1 MVLRTIRLRTT
12 LLLGGSAT
20 ARRDHVPY
28 GLAGGRAGTPSRNVL
43 NPGTEERELPA
54 KCTLTVRSGDV
65 YRHELAGGWG
75 DPFARDPER
84 VRRPRAEATSA
95 QLTAQLMQRL
105 RGMHARQLREAL
117 RGGTIPLSRRYTTRL
132 P

>member
-1 MVLRTIRLRTT
+1 MVLRTILLRTT

-20 ARRDHVPY
+20 ARRNHVPY
-28 GLAGGRAGTPSRNVL
+28 GLAGGRPGTPARNVL

-65 YRHELAGGWG
+65 YRHELAGAGGWG

-84 VRRPRAEATSA
+84 VLRDVMEEKISPAYARREYGGGDRRAHKDD
-95 QLTAQLMQRL
+95 RP
-105 RGMHARQLREAL
+105 
-117 RGGTIPLSRRYTTRL
+117 GGDGSPSRRGQTAR
-132 P
+132 

>member
-84 VRRPRAEATSA
+84 VRRDAMEEKISPAYARREYGVAIDERTWTIV
-95 QLTAQLMQRL
+95 QEETARL
-105 RGMHARQLREAL
+105 RAAAQ
-117 RGGTIPLSRRYTTRL
+117 TSR
-132 P
+132 